1 VLKFV
6 RSSILALIVLVA
18 VYACAIKLAT
28 PGTSVAAQ
36 GSGFWKVVAVSPDSQ
51 GAMKL
56 EQALN
61 DNAGGP
67 WELHSLHLS
76 HIQGAPAFAVLKRR

>member
-1 VLKFV
+1 MSRFV
-6 RSSILALIVLVA
+6 RSLILAMILLVA
-18 VYACAIKLAT
+18 VYACATRLAA
-28 PGTSVAAQ
+28 PGTTVAAQ
-36 GSGFWKVVAVSPDSQ
+36 GSGFWKVVAVSPDNQ
-51 GAMKL
+51 GALKL

-67 WELHSLHLS
+67 WELHSFHLS